1 VILKFSC
8 SAAHG
13 TVAAANSRE
22 LTPGQEN
29 SGLPQYAHAPV
40 TKRAKGKSRTGTAK
54 DNERRG
60 KV

>member
-1 VILKFSC
+1 VFRRARHRGRC
-8 SAAHG
+8 
-13 TVAAANSRE
+13 NSRE
-22 LTPGQEN
+22 LTPRQEN